1 MSISQTVA
9 DSKRRFYNAYPRVI
23 PGLYRRVVDELLVEL
38 HLLSCQQGFQADAL
52 FALGLTQVFDNFSV
66 GFEPV
71 DRREQLFSAL
81 CEAADLSAPDLRQ
94 QAQQLRSSLAPH
106 GEAEIRQWLENKGD
120 GAPAVLGSVLQEA
133 GRSDFHY
140 SRHHAVGLIA
150 ALQELAGADDQDPE
164 ALRLRAREVGDLI
177 GLQQEKLE
185 KDMGLYASNLEK
197 MAQAVQMMEE
207 TVAAER
213 RRRERKLHPE
223 AVQGAAGEAPGPTAG
238 LEAEIESQESKPLT

>member
-1 MSISQTVA
+1 VSISQTVA

-94 QAQQLRSSLAPH
+94 QAQRTSLPTVMCFYLSVFFCLACKPFLLRPRRLSLF
-106 GEAEIRQWLENKGD
+106 
-120 GAPAVLGSVLQEA
+120 PA
-133 GRSDFHY
+133 
-140 SRHHAVGLIA
+140 
-150 ALQELAGADDQDPE
+150 
-164 ALRLRAREVGDLI
+164 
-177 GLQQEKLE
+177 
-185 KDMGLYASNLEK
+185 
-197 MAQAVQMMEE
+197 
-207 TVAAER
+207 
-213 RRRERKLHPE
+213 
-223 AVQGAAGEAPGPTAG
+223 
-238 LEAEIESQESKPLT
+238 